1 MPTTERHLTESFPCP
16 VSGNLERLEIRETV
30 TTKTSS
36 TREAM
41 GMETGRAVRRNITNC
56 SGIGSCGV
64 ETRHA
69 QSSTFDWS
77 RCPRM
82 ATLNTGTNP
91 AS

>member
-1 MPTTERHLTESFPCP
+1 MPTTERHLTESFPCI
-16 VSGNLERLEIRETV
+16 VSGNLERMEIKETV
-30 TTKTSS
+30 TTKIGKSIE
-36 TREAM
+36 TRGKEI
-41 GMETGRAVRRNITNC
+41 GRVVRRNITNC
-56 SGIGSCGV
+56 SGLGSCGV

-91 AS
+91 AA